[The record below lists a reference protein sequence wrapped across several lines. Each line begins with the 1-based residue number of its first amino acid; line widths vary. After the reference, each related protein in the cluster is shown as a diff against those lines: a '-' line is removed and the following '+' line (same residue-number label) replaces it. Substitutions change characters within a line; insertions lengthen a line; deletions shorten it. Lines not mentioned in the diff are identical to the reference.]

1 MTNGRNGNS
10 GDNGSNDK
18 EQLKMTRAVMM
29 QGRGDKGN
37 VDSVELNERNCGFSC
52 LAEFQRDAK
61 HEESRLLDS
70 AG

>member
-1 MTNGRNGNS
+1 
-10 GDNGSNDK
+10 
-18 EQLKMTRAVMM
+18 MTRAVMM

-37 VDSVELNERNCGFSC
+37 LDSVELNERNCGFSC
-52 LAEFQRDAK
+52 LAEIQRDAK